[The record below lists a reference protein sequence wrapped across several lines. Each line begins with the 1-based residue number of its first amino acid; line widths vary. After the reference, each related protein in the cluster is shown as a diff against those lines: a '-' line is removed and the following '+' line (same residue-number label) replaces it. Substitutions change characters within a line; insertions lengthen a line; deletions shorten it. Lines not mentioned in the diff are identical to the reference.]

1 MIISLV
7 SIEIKE
13 NNEDVDS
20 YFQYTFA
27 EEEFVM
33 TELVILV
40 PILFTSCHLSPRAP
54 ATPFPEEFNQRLV
67 NPVYT

>member
-13 NNEDVDS
+13 NKEDVDS

-33 TELVILV
+33 TELVISV
-40 PILFTSCHLSPRAP
+40 PILFITCHLSPYAP
-54 ATPFPEEFNQRLV
+54 ATPFPEEFTQRLV